1 MGELTLE
8 FAIIEI
14 NYVSSSFW
22 SQKKEEGLLREVQT
36 LEFIT
41 CDRLPL
47 LTECII

>member
-1 MGELTLE
+1 MLE

-36 LEFIT
+36 LELIT
-41 CDRLPL
+41 LRPTTTAD
-47 LTECII
+47 